1 MEMDTN
7 HNLVQR
13 EAVLKEE
20 TVVKIATEI
29 FATEPGGAHAIGDS
43 SGERYPTFDEII
55 LLQMAVE
62 KVIGKK
68 DSALR
73 CEVAGRMREGWI
85 DQEVALGYLLHT
97 LYGRAFPNDNESAR
111 PAGKLAG
118 TAAKRATGKEAAGAG
133 LEGGGAAREDG
144 CAEARRWRGGGE
156 GGVFCWCGR
165 CKACCTQ
172 AGGRLM
178 VRRAGAL
185 ART

>member
-7 HNLVQR
+7 HTLVQR

-73 CEVAGRMREGWI
+73 CEVAGLMREGWI

-97 LYGRAFPNDNESAR
+97 LYGRAFPADNESAR

-118 TAAKRATGKEAAGAG
+118 TAAKRATGKGPAQDWKEAGRHAKTAALKRGDGEEAAR
-133 LEGGGAAREDG
+133 AAYST
-144 CAEARRWRGGGE
+144 
-156 GGVFCWCGR
+156 GVAAA
-165 CKACCTQ
+165 K
-172 AGGRLM
+172 
-178 VRRAGAL
+178 RAAHKQEVDL
-185 ART
+185 WSDEPEP